1 MKNVI
6 NEIIQRLPEYGDYN
20 ARKSAN
26 RDAGIQRDALKKYF
40 KSIDQDVLDLDD
52 IIHSDLEEIA
62 NALRRV
68 AIVEA
73 NDGNQPNADKYENFA
88 DILDGYRTE
97 LESRGGGGPVVKQ
110 PLNNLNPEEVA
121 KQRIADKA
129 NEFAPVEKL
138 QAFMADDLNV
148 DNDRLLQPFKDEL
161 QEFFANGDPKPL
173 AMLTPAARQAL
184 GFFVGK
190 ALKDSNNPVDPD
202 KSEEVVNNLGDL
214 AVQLHA
220 ERLAF
225 TPNAPDLGV
234 GDALLD
240 MDFSKI
246 KELGDFLYRNR
257 VERDVKLK
265 INGQDTGF
273 NIKVAIDEDK
283 GVNTTYFI
291 THRASGRKFVMKL
304 DTMVGERGADAE
316 IASAALNRALGN
328 IGAYQ
333 VFRHRSRRDV
343 VVTSWAGEMV
353 DFESE
358 PKRIGDTK
366 YLRQHEQAA
375 MNGAFVDVIGLA
387 IMDAILI
394 NGDRH
399 RNNLL
404 VGKVKN
410 LDGVNA
416 NDDTEAVQFMA
427 VDHGLAGLIVKG
439 GMMSP
444 DDYIQGAD
452 SDDSHRRAINIASQ
466 LVDKIGVDLYKRIN
480 DMTIQQAVQAL
491 ERERGKD
498 ITDADL
504 DAIIKRLELLR
515 GIDNSKWKRIL
526 RKR

>member
-1 MKNVI
+1 
-6 NEIIQRLPEYGDYN
+6 
-20 ARKSAN
+20 
-26 RDAGIQRDALKKYF
+26 
-40 KSIDQDVLDLDD
+40 
-52 IIHSDLEEIA
+52 
-62 NALRRV
+62 
-68 AIVEA
+68 
-73 NDGNQPNADKYENFA
+73 
-88 DILDGYRTE
+88 
-97 LESRGGGGPVVKQ
+97 
-110 PLNNLNPEEVA
+110 
-121 KQRIADKA
+121 
-129 NEFAPVEKL
+129 
-138 QAFMADDLNV
+138 
-148 DNDRLLQPFKDEL
+148 
-161 QEFFANGDPKPL
+161 
-173 AMLTPAARQAL
+173 
-184 GFFVGK
+184 
-190 ALKDSNNPVDPD
+190 
-202 KSEEVVNNLGDL
+202 
-214 AVQLHA
+214 
-220 ERLAF
+220 
-225 TPNAPDLGV
+225 
-234 GDALLD
+234 